1 MAPVQKKPR
10 SRSSVAPARAPISIG
25 FVSLGC
31 SKNLVDLQVMAAEL
45 HEGGFDIGVEVEE
58 ADVVVVNTCAF
69 IEDAREEAVSAILG
83 ACELKKSGRCQA
95 VIVSGCLS
103 QRYRERIL
111 KACPD
116 VDAVVGVDDLRRIP
130 EIVSQAL
137 ARRGGGPVVAV
148 SSDLPTHLF
157 VSKIPAMVLT
167 GGPYAYLK
175 IAEGCHH
182 ACAFCA
188 IPGIR
193 GRLRSR
199 RIDDIVAEAE
209 AILGEGIRE
218 LDIIAQD
225 VTSFGRDLADGTSLA
240 KLLRRLD
247 ALKGDFWIRLLYGHP
262 AMITDELLDVIA
274 SSRHVCRYLD
284 IPVQHSHP
292 DVLRAM
298 HRADTVASVANMAE
312 RLRARVPGVTL
323 RTTCLV
329 GFPGET
335 EAHFNHLLAYA
346 DAAKFDHLGAFAFSP
361 EEGTAAFAKRDEA
374 DDVVAESRRRKLMRR
389 QARIV
394 KARLDALIGTSV
406 RVLLEAPPEEEGGPW
421 EGRTEGQAPDDIDG
435 ATFVSGVPTSAQ
447 PGDFIEARISGH
459 GDYDLV
465 AEWLPAASRPR
476 PEDASP
482 RARSADRNSA
492 ARRH

>member
-1 MAPVQKKPR
+1 MGALVPKKPR
-10 SRSSVAPARAPISIG
+10 SPSSAATARAPIAIG

-45 HEGGFDIGVEVEE
+45 HQGGFDIGVEVDE
-58 ADVVVVNTCAF
+58 ADAVIVNTCAF

-83 ACELKKSGRCQA
+83 ACELKKNGRCKA
-95 VIVSGCLS
+95 VVVSGCLS

-116 VDAVVGVDDLRRIP
+116 VDAVIGVDDLRRIP
-130 EIVSQAL
+130 EIVSKAL
-137 ARRGGGPVVAV
+137 DHPRGEPVVAV

-157 VSKIPAMVLT
+157 ASKIPAMVLT

-175 IAEGCHH
+175 IAEGCQHV
-182 ACAFCA
+182 CAFCA

-193 GRLRSR
+193 GKLRSR
-199 RIDDIVAEAE
+199 TIDDVVAEAK
-209 AILGEGIRE
+209 AILAEGIRE

-225 VTSFGRDLADGTSLA
+225 VTSYGSDLKDGTSLA

-247 ALKGDFWIRLLYGHP
+247 ALKGDFWIRLLYGYP
-262 AMITDELLDVIA
+262 AMVTDELLDVIA

-292 DVLRAM
+292 DILRAM
-298 HRADTVASVANMAE
+298 HRADTLKHVPGMAA
-312 RLRARVPGVTL
+312 RLRARIPGLTL

-335 EAHFNHLLAYA
+335 QAHFDHLLEYA
-346 DAAKFDHLGAFAFSP
+346 GREKFDHLGAFAFSP
-361 EEGTAAFAKRDEA
+361 EEGTGAFARREEA
-374 DDVVAESRRRKLMRR
+374 DDIVAENRRRKLMRR

-394 KARLDALIGTSV
+394 KSLLDAKVGTV
-406 RVLLEAPPEEEGGPW
+406 TRILLEAPPEEDGRW

-435 ATFVSGVPTSAQ
+435 VTYVAGVPASAR
-447 PGDFIEARISGH
+447 PGDFADVEITGH
-459 GDYDLV
+459 GDYDLF
-465 AEWLPAASRPR
+465 AEWRSMSGAS
-476 PEDASP
+476 S
-482 RARSADRNSA
+482 
-492 ARRH
+492 